1 MGNFT
6 ISPGVTLN
14 ELDKSYLSGQPIQV
28 GAAIIGPTVKGPV
41 EVPTVVTSYSEYK
54 NVFGDIITSGSD
66 VYSYFTSIAA
76 YNNFNYGG
84 QSLLVARVV
93 TASANWSSA
102 QSTTV
107 TNYLNAESYND
118 YPDSVSNNAKRGIEL
133 NDAVNNKCATQVGKV
148 RAQQLANKENLTIDT
163 IQRMYSY
170 LSRAET
176 YYDESNTEAC
186 GTISYLLWGGKA
198 GFIWSRKKLRE
209 LDLLN
214 E

>member
-76 YNNFNYGG
+76 YNYFNYGG

-93 TASANWSSA
+93 SGSYSEATSSIVATGSA
-102 QSTTV
+102 T
-107 TNYLNAESYND
+107 L
-118 YPDSVSNNAKRGIEL
+118 
-133 NDAVNNKCATQVGKV
+133 
-148 RAQQLANKENLTIDT
+148 
-163 IQRMYSY
+163 
-170 LSRAET
+170 
-176 YYDESNTEAC
+176 NTEGYASSSYT
-186 GTISYLLWGGKA
+186 GVNAFVFETIWWMHY
-198 GFIWSRKKLRE
+198 
-209 LDLLN
+209 
-214 E
+214 